1 MEYLMSADLVQTVVI
16 GSLGAV
22 GTGFLGMTA
31 WGVRRMIT
39 KQDKLDLLVRGD
51 GNGNPGIG
59 ERIRDV
65 HQEIKSVGTK
75 LNEHVEES
83 QGWQERIV
91 AQEAKCE
98 VRHRLEDEMRK
109 SEAK

>member
-1 MEYLMSADLVQTVVI
+1 MSADIIQTMVI
-16 GSLGAV
+16 GGIGAV

-51 GNGNPGIG
+51 GNGTPGIG

-65 HQEIKSVGTK
+65 HQEIKGVGK
-75 LNEHVEES
+75 NLDQHLEES
-83 QGWQERIV
+83 KGWQERIV
-91 AQEAKCE
+91 AQETRCE
-98 VRHRLEDEMRK
+98 VLHAGEE
-109 SEAK
+109 EAE